1 MITGELDFIFPLQ
14 HPQQLHQQSH
24 QLAIHCDQVSNML
37 KIGNFA
43 IVYSYLK

>member
-1 MITGELDFIFPLQ
+1 MITGELAFIFPPQ